1 MRKLSK
7 ILTVLLTMT
16 MLFSAMAIFSF
27 ADSAAQTNL
36 LESPYATKVLN
47 AENFESAKI
56 GAYSPSLNSAAKGF
70 NNTTAGTVTLAIEQQ
85 TNSEGATNKYLTFT
99 HSKSDTQKYIDMT
112 TGDKASAYDKDS
124 IYSSSSYDYMVLDY
138 DFTSMEYLYEIDGY
152 TFHGKNPPENAE
164 NVRLA
169 YWDKFK
175 MTSSYRCDGSSKYAS
190 PVAVFILLDKDT
202 NEWYASTDATLEKST
217 DVKLSNKL
225 GEWNHITL
233 VCKVIKEN
241 GVLDK
246 SFFAFYINGQFF
258 GENSFSAGSSKSS
271 TNFHAD
277 CVRIWFNT
285 DDSNGGSR
293 DYYSVSFDNIASYYY
308 KTGYTSGDDIYGID
322 DFLNDDYKAKNIT
335 SAMDIVYNEDYYYT
349 GTENLSSASIVYAD
363 NTTRAIPNVKKLVP
377 FLKDNANV
385 TLNVSLFDFDLPV
398 SSGIETVTLKTSR
411 PDLSVTL
418 SAATRE
424 NYKLYHNGDTYV
436 IKLKDAEDGMKI
448 KWLKD
453 VDANTVFEEGFLLPY
468 ALPNLDKFDNYH
480 VLDMEKGT
488 LEVIEFWTV
497 SIPGTKYDGVMPEDF
512 YLTPAEICELK
523 EIYGIDTVYLKPHYQ
538 TINLKYA
545 ITTSEII
552 DDEEIISLY
561 APDFNFNKFGNIESL
576 IDAIKKAPNGAT
588 LTLFEDLTLDSTVEL
603 EAKTLNINLNG
614 KTVTS
619 SQSIMFGLNEGATL
633 NVFGGGKINAIIFAA
648 VADGVDEC
656 ALNILGVKDGDD
668 TIYIDFSV
676 ATLVKA
682 VGPLTVIGQPFKDQ
696 TDSKKINVN
705 IEGGKFA
712 ISSTLTDVAAPDVR
726 VNIDNAT
733 IILENDNSSVFA
745 EAVPVTGQRYYTA
758 GYKVTVKNTAIVT
771 KSDAHVFSIDSDWI
785 NAYFENTKVIAKTYD
800 LTRATTVNITL
811 GKDNVF
817 AGDIKAYEAKLKF
830 SDGVEYEINSD
841 DTNVLTVDEFSG
853 VISLTTFV
861 EEAEDDQTP
870 PVNATA
876 SVENNNAE
884 SNVAKS
890 TTPNSTYC
898 LAEHIEK
905 NKEKALP
912 KSLSAA
918 SKENEEEK

>member
-99 HSKSDTQKYIDMT
+99 HSKSDDQKYIDMT
-112 TGDKASAYDKDS
+112 TGDSTGAYNSESK
-124 IYSSSSYDYMVLDY
+124 YSSSSYDYMVLDY

-175 MTSSYRCDGSSKYAS
+175 MTSSYRCDGGSKYAS
-190 PVAVFILLDKDT
+190 PVSVFILLDKDT
-202 NEWYASTDATLEKST
+202 NEWYASTDTALEKST

-225 GEWNHITL
+225 GEWNHVTL

-258 GENSFSAGSSKSS
+258 GENSFAAGSSKGS

-277 CVRIWFNT
+277 CLRIWFNT
-285 DDSNGGSR
+285 SDSSGGVR

-349 GTENLSSASIVYAD
+349 GTENLSSANIVYAD
-363 NTTRAIPNVKKLVP
+363 NTTRSIPNVKKLVP
-377 FLKDNANV
+377 FLKNNANV

-398 SSGIETVTLKTSR
+398 SSGIETVTLKTSH

-453 VDANTVFEEGFLLPY
+453 VDANTVFEEGYLLPY
-468 ALPNLDKFDNYH
+468 ATPNLDKFKAYH
-480 VLDMEKGT
+480 VLDMENQK
-488 LEVIEFWTV
+488 
-497 SIPGTKYDGVMPEDF
+497 
-512 YLTPAEICELK
+512 
-523 EIYGIDTVYLKPHYQ
+523 
-538 TINLKYA
+538 
-545 ITTSEII
+545 
-552 DDEEIISLY
+552 
-561 APDFNFNKFGNIESL
+561 
-576 IDAIKKAPNGAT
+576 
-588 LTLFEDLTLDSTVEL
+588 
-603 EAKTLNINLNG
+603 
-614 KTVTS
+614 
-619 SQSIMFGLNEGATL
+619 
-633 NVFGGGKINAIIFAA
+633 
-648 VADGVDEC
+648 
-656 ALNILGVKDGDD
+656 
-668 TIYIDFSV
+668 
-676 ATLVKA
+676 
-682 VGPLTVIGQPFKDQ
+682 
-696 TDSKKINVN
+696 
-705 IEGGKFA
+705 
-712 ISSTLTDVAAPDVR
+712 
-726 VNIDNAT
+726 
-733 IILENDNSSVFA
+733 
-745 EAVPVTGQRYYTA
+745 
-758 GYKVTVKNTAIVT
+758 
-771 KSDAHVFSIDSDWI
+771 
-785 NAYFENTKVIAKTYD
+785 
-800 LTRATTVNITL
+800 
-811 GKDNVF
+811 
-817 AGDIKAYEAKLKF
+817 
-830 SDGVEYEINSD
+830 
-841 DTNVLTVDEFSG
+841 
-853 VISLTTFV
+853 
-861 EEAEDDQTP
+861 
-870 PVNATA
+870 
-876 SVENNNAE
+876 
-884 SNVAKS
+884 
-890 TTPNSTYC
+890 
-898 LAEHIEK
+898 
-905 NKEKALP
+905 
-912 KSLSAA
+912 
-918 SKENEEEK
+918 

>member
-112 TGDKASAYDKDS
+112 TGDKTGSYSDS
-124 IYSSSSYDYMVLDY
+124 IYSSSNYDYMVLDY

-175 MTSSYRCDGSSKYAS
+175 MTSSFRTDGTFSVSSI
-190 PVAVFILLDKDT
+190 FILWDDATK
-202 NEWYASTDATLEKST
+202 EWYASADNSLNTDT
-217 DVKLSNKL
+217 DIKLSNKL
-225 GEWNHITL
+225 GEWNHVTL
-233 VCKVIKEN
+233 VCKTGKN
-241 GVLDK
+241 DGLTDTLVL
-246 SFFAFYINGQFF
+246 FYINGQYIS
-258 GENSFSAGSSKSS
+258 EGSVKNAK
-271 TNFHAD
+271 NFHAD

-285 DDSNGGSR
+285 SDISGGIR

-322 DFLNDDYKAKNIT
+322 DFLNQPDYKTKSIT

-349 GTENLSSASIVYAD
+349 GTENTSSANIVYAD

-377 FLKDNANV
+377 FLKNNANV

-398 SSGIETVTLKTSR
+398 SSGIETLTFKTSR

-418 SAATRE
+418 SAVTRE
-424 NYKLYHNGDTYV
+424 NYKLYHNGNTYV
-436 IKLKDAEDGMKI
+436 LKLKDADDGMKI
-448 KWLKD
+448 KWYKD
-453 VDANTVFEEGFLLPY
+453 VDNNEFFEEGYLLPY
-468 ALPNLDKFDNYH
+468 ATPNLDKFKAYH
-480 VLDMEKGT
+480 VLDMEAGT

-497 SIPGTKYDGVMPEDF
+497 SIPGTKYNEVMPQDF

-523 EIYGIDTVYLKPHYQ
+523 EIYGIDTVYLVPHYK
-538 TINLKYA
+538 TIDLKYV
-545 ITTSEII
+545 ITTTETVE
-552 DDEEIISLY
+552 DEEVVTLY
-561 APDFNFNKFGNIESL
+561 APDCDFDKFGTAASL
-576 IDAIKKAPNGAT
+576 VKDAEKAPNNAT
-588 LTLFEDLTLDSTVEL
+588 LTLFKDLTLDLVNL
-603 EAKTLNINLNG
+603 EAKTLNLNLNG
-614 KTVTS
+614 KTLTS
-619 SQSIMFGLNEGATL
+619 SGSVMFSLNESATL
-633 NVFGGGKINAIIFAA
+633 NVFGGGKIIANIFAN

-656 ALNILGVKDGDD
+656 ALNILGVKDGDN

-682 VGPLTVIGQPFKDQ
+682 VGPLTVIGEPFKDQ
-696 TDSKKINVN
+696 TNSKKINVN

-712 ISSTLTDVAAPDVR
+712 ISSTLTDVAAPDVI

-733 IILENDNSSVFA
+733 IILENDNSAVFA
-745 EAVPVTGQRYYTA
+745 EAAPVTGQTYYTA

-785 NAYFENTKVIAKTYD
+785 NVYFENTKVIAKTYD

-817 AGDIKAYEAKLKF
+817 AGDINAYEAKLKF

-876 SVENNNAE
+876 SVENDNAE

-912 KSLSAA
+912 KSLSAD